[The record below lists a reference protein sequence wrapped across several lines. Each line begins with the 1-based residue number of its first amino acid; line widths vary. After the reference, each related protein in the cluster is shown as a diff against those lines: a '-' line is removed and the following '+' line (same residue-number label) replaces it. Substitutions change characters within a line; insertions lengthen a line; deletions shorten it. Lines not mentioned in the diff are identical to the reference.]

1 MTKGNETGQSDWDE
15 RKEGGG
21 MTVEQWKAPRNG
33 ISGGVQ
39 MKRATGSRGSTHKDL
54 NRVRAGGGQELGMP
68 GEERKSSRD
77 LALAGT

>member
-1 MTKGNETGQSDWDE
+1 MTKGNETGRSDWDE
-15 RKEGGG
+15 RKAGGG

-54 NRVRAGGGQELGMP
+54 KGGQELGMP
-68 GEERKSSRD
+68 GEERKSSGE
-77 LALAGT
+77 LELAGT